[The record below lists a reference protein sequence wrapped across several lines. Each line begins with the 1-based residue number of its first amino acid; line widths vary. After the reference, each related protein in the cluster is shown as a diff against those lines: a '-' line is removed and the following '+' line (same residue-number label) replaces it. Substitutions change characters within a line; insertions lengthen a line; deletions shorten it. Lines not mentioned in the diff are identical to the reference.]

1 MPRNCTHR
9 LVARVNADDLVVLVN
24 TVLVHPVRVE
34 DPQVT
39 APPANTLLR
48 NAPEATLGLELGNTL
63 TDGLAVGGTLG
74 DVLLAVTAA
83 NTYTVD
89 NVALFGFV
97 AKAASLVGAGR
108 ARRAVNDVELAVLP
122 APEIR

>member
-24 TVLVHPVRVE
+24 AILVNPVRVQNT
-34 DPQVT
+34 QVP
-39 APPANTLLR
+39 ASLANTLLR
-48 NAPEATLGLELGNTL
+48 NTLQTPLGLEVVNTL

-83 NTYTVD
+83 DTDAVDHVALLGLVAKTTSLVRARGTRSTVD
-89 NVALFGFV
+89 
-97 AKAASLVGAGR
+97 
-108 ARRAVNDVELAVLP
+108 DVQLAVLP
-122 APEIR
+122 APAAF